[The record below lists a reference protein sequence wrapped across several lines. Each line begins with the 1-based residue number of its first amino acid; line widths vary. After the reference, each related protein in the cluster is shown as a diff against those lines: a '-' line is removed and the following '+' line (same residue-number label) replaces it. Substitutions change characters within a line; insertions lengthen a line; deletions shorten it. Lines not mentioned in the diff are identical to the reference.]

1 MGEKRIRRVALVPP
15 VPTLPSGDLRKRR
28 VAAYARVSTA
38 SDEQENSLAAQR
50 TYYENRIRSN
60 MAWEFV
66 EVYYDDGVSGLTSR
80 NRDGFNQ
87 MVTDAIAGKID
98 LILTKSLSRFARN
111 TVDTLTTIRRLKE
124 YNVEVFFE
132 KENIYTFDS
141 KGEFLITLM
150 SSIAQE
156 ESRSLSENVTWGFR
170 KRFAD
175 GKYTMPYKNF
185 LGYQKGSD
193 GKPKIDEDEAFTIR
207 LIYLLFL
214 EGFTLHRMELYLN
227 AIGLPSP
234 MDKRWDAGV
243 ISSILRNEKYKGV
256 AVLQKTVTV
265 DYLTKKRKTNEGE
278 APKYYLENAHPA
290 IVSAD
295 VWDMVQEEAERRGG
309 YGNRY
314 SAVHNLAGKIVC
326 ERCGS
331 FYGLKS
337 TRRSGV
343 FYGMF
348 WRCNRFYENECESP
362 TILEEAIDDY
372 CKLAIGDLF
381 EYHRD
386 VLEYCST
393 LLSSVDTVS
402 SNLASVDN
410 LREWFINQVDY
421 VNVDR
426 ATIRSL
432 IHTIHPVSE
441 SYLRFCIYDGVE
453 LSYQANKKGK
463 KLQNFV
469 REMIDNRATHFD
481 IPSPISPAQVPAKR
495 TGELTDADKAR
506 IQELR
511 IKGGTY
517 KSIAD
522 EIGISATRVRV
533 YCVANGLG
541 GTVYYNASAV
551 YVLPVRPK
559 IRITDDIWTKVYALR
574 IAGYSIKEIHDLTGI
589 NQDTIKSRCHR
600 YGLTGNYTLNIYHN
614 ICKNCGKPLE
624 HVEGKKKKE
633 FCCDNC
639 RAEWWSLQRRAEKI
653 KAEFLE
659 KKS

>member
-15 VPTLPSGDLRKRR
+15 MPTLPSGDFRKRR

-66 EVYYDDGVSGLTSR
+66 EVYYDDGVSGLSSR
-80 NRDGFNQ
+80 NREGFNQ
-87 MVTDAIAGKID
+87 MVSDAVAGKID

-185 LGYQKGSD
+185 LGYQKGAD

-265 DYLTKKRKTNEGE
+265 DYLTKKRKLNEGE

-290 IVSAD
+290 IVSQD
-295 VWDMVQEEAERRGG
+295 VWDMVQEEIERRGG

-337 TRRSGV
+337 MRRSGA

-348 WRCNRFYENECESP
+348 WRCNRFYENECDSP
-362 TILEEAIDDY
+362 SILEEAMDDY
-372 CKLAIGDLF
+372 CKIVIGDLF
-381 EYHRD
+381 AYHSD

-393 LLSSVDTVS
+393 LLCIFVS
-402 SNLASVDN
+402 CL
-410 LREWFINQVDY
+410 
-421 VNVDR
+421 
-426 ATIRSL
+426 
-432 IHTIHPVSE
+432 
-441 SYLRFCIYDGVE
+441 SYL
-453 LSYQANKKGK
+453 
-463 KLQNFV
+463 
-469 REMIDNRATHFD
+469 
-481 IPSPISPAQVPAKR
+481 
-495 TGELTDADKAR
+495 
-506 IQELR
+506 
-511 IKGGTY
+511 
-517 KSIAD
+517 
-522 EIGISATRVRV
+522 
-533 YCVANGLG
+533 
-541 GTVYYNASAV
+541 
-551 YVLPVRPK
+551 
-559 IRITDDIWTKVYALR
+559 
-574 IAGYSIKEIHDLTGI
+574 
-589 NQDTIKSRCHR
+589 
-600 YGLTGNYTLNIYHN
+600 GN
-614 ICKNCGKPLE
+614 
-624 HVEGKKKKE
+624 
-633 FCCDNC
+633 
-639 RAEWWSLQRRAEKI
+639 
-653 KAEFLE
+653 
-659 KKS
+659 